1 VYFGLCTTKQARVKY
16 STCSILH
23 VLRRDWHHGAI
34 IATILIITF
43 ASYYPPQSF
52 AHPVY
57 VDSSPKPFETL
68 PSPPTEVNVFF
79 SEPIELGY
87 SSIRVLGPDGSP
99 VDQNDAHNIEGD
111 TASIGVTLLPDL
123 PEGEYTVTTS
133 VLSAVDGHVVGETFI
148 FGVGAAVQLQTGAE
162 GQQQQ
167 QQRDIL
173 SPEES
178 ISRFPGMV
186 GQVMVVGAAFATLW
200 LWKPLMRVPWLSS
213 AISKTRVSIDRNM
226 MRLVIIGTGLVLASG
241 VAMIV
246 VQAISIN
253 AGIPEAVA
261 TKFGNVWLTRML
273 QSSILMGIAVAVYRR
288 LTTKKTIAS
297 RAEIF
302 SILIL
307 GLAVLVTS
315 SLIAHAAATEQVGA
329 ILLDFFHNAAA
340 SIWIGGL
347 ILLGF
352 VAVPKILS
360 IGDSMIRS
368 AALSI
373 LIPRFSTVVVT
384 LLGIAVITGPVLLF
398 VLESD
403 LSVTVASVYGQILA
417 IKLALAG
424 IMVALGAYS
433 QFVIQKKAVAIM
445 VGSSITAAGG
455 DNGAT
460 ALHIDRLRHYGKVLK
475 AEAGVG
481 IALLFMVSL
490 MANGAL
496 PSGQFPAY
504 EREELDAQA
513 AFATAPSADFMRT
526 LYTPEGTIKLNIS
539 PFAVG
544 QNAFTLSFIA
554 QDGSNATGIESAT
567 VKLTQ
572 LERGIGPITVETT
585 EQSEN
590 MFSADAAFSLPGIWH
605 IEIEGV
611 NTQGSNILTSLDT
624 NIKPLISNL
633 QFDTRIYNMSI
644 DNSTTT
650 NTNALPLYPVFDME
664 RQSIWVGDSL
674 PGSGSIWQLDIATG
688 NYTIHKIN
696 ATHVTQS
703 ILDQNGNLWYI
714 DPLGTENNGVLGL
727 YTPADNSTSSSSSN
741 SSRFVIPEEGIP
753 SGIAIDGNGSLW
765 MPIVAGNGSD
775 KVVKF
780 DPAVELFSSYNIPTP
795 DARPAGITSDRLGNI
810 WFAEAGGNSIAK
822 IDTAT
827 GNMTEYKP
835 KSSTETV
842 DEPVA
847 VFADPESFDIYIT
860 EHSGHTITAFNS
872 LLGTFRDYTAV
883 NEAGLPFGMSMDSYG
898 NLWFAQHEIDKIGV
912 IDPRTGEGR
921 EANLPITGS
930 FVQWITSDNEGR
942 IWFAA
947 QRGSAL
953 GSVTITTNPT
963 SPETVNDEGQQQQQQ
978 LNGTSS
984 PIAPIQQLGF
994 SFADVAGPVIA
1005 AGIVISA
1012 LAYTKSVMDLKR
1024 NIRAVLRLDR

>member
-1 VYFGLCTTKQARVKY
+1 M
-16 STCSILH
+16 
-23 VLRRDWHHGAI
+23 LRRHWHCGI
-34 IATILIITF
+34 IGGVILLMF
-43 ASYYPPQSF
+43 ASYCMPQSF

-57 VDSSPKPFETL
+57 VDSSPKPFQSM
-68 PSPPTEVNVFF
+68 PSSPTEVNVFF
-79 SEPIELGY
+79 SEPIELDY
-87 SSIRVLGPDGSP
+87 SSIGVLGPDGTT
-99 VDQNDAHNIEGD
+99 VDLNDPHNVEAD
-111 TASIGVTLLPDL
+111 TASIGVTLQPGL

-133 VLSAVDGHVVGETFI
+133 VLSAVDGHVVEETFI
-148 FGVGAAVQLQTGAE
+148 FGVGSAVQQQTGSD
-162 GQQQQ
+162 GQQQQQQ

-200 LWKPLMRVPWLSS
+200 LWKPLARVPWLSS
-213 AISKTRVSIDRNM
+213 AVSRTRVSIDRNM
-226 MRLVIIGTGLVLASG
+226 MRLIIIGTGLVLASG

-253 AGIPEAVA
+253 AGIPEAIA

-273 QSSILMGIAVAVYRR
+273 QSSILMAIAVTVYRR
-288 LTTKKTIAS
+288 LAKNNGIAS
-297 RAEIF
+297 SAEIYAL
-302 SILIL
+302 LIL

-315 SLIAHAAATEQVGA
+315 SLIAHAAATSQVGP

-360 IGDSMIRS
+360 IGDSMIKS

-398 VLESD
+398 ALESN
-403 LSVTVASVYGQILA
+403 LSLTVASVYGQILA
-417 IKLALAG
+417 IKLGLAG
-424 IMVALGAYS
+424 VMVAIGAYS
-433 QFVIQKKAVAIM
+433 QIIVQKKAVAVM
-445 VGSSITAAGG
+445 ASSGGGGGGEGVGASG
-455 DNGAT
+455 
-460 ALHIDRLRHYGKVLK
+460 LHTDRLRHYGKVVK
-475 AEAGVG
+475 AEASIGV
-481 IALLFMVSL
+481 ALLFMVSL

-513 AFATAPSADFMRT
+513 AFAEAPRTDFMRT
-526 LYTPEGTIKLNIS
+526 LYTTEGTIKLNIS

-544 QNAFTLSFIA
+544 QNTFKLSFFE
-554 QDGSNATGIESAT
+554 QDGSNATGIESAAI
-567 VKLTQ
+567 KLTQ

-590 MFSADAAFSLPGIWH
+590 VFSTDAAFSLPGIWH

-611 NTQGSNILTSLDT
+611 NTQGSNMLVALDA
-624 NIKPLISNL
+624 NIKPLVSNL
-633 QFDTRIYNMSI
+633 EFDTKIYNMSVN
-644 DNSTTT
+644 NS
-650 NTNALPLYPVFDME
+650 NNNNNPLPLYPIFDME

-674 PGSGSIWQLDIATG
+674 PGSGTIWQLDVSTG
-688 NYTIHKIN
+688 NYTMHKLN

-703 ILDQNGNLWYI
+703 VLASDGSLWYI
-714 DPLGTENNGVLGL
+714 DPLGAESNGVVGL
-727 YTPADNSTSSSSSN
+727 YNPSDNSSSR
-741 SSRFVIPEEGIP
+741 RFVIPGEGIP

-765 MPIVAGNGSD
+765 VPIVVGNGPD

-780 DPAVELFSSYNIPTP
+780 DPAIEQFSSYEIPTP
-795 DARPAGITSDRLGNI
+795 AARPAGITSDRLGNI
-810 WFAEAGGNSIAK
+810 WFAEAGTNSIAK
-822 IDTAT
+822 IDPAT
-827 GNMTEYKP
+827 GNITEYRSKNP
-835 KSSTETV
+835 LQTL
-842 DEPVA
+842 DEPTA
-847 VFADPESFDIYIT
+847 VFADPDSFDIYIA
-860 EHSGHTITAFNS
+860 EHGGHTITVYNS
-872 LLGTFRDYTAV
+872 LLGTFRDYPSI
-883 NEAGLPFGMSMDSYG
+883 NEAGLPFGMAMDSYG

-912 IDPRTGEGR
+912 IDPRTGQGT
-921 EANLPITGS
+921 EANIPITGS

-953 GSVTITTNPT
+953 GSVTITANPA
-963 SPETVNDEGQQQQQQ
+963 SPGTINDEGQQQQLLL
-978 LNGTSS
+978 LNGSS
-984 PIAPIQQLGF
+984 GPISPIQQLGF
-994 SFADVAGPVIA
+994 SFADIAGPVMA
-1005 AGIVISA
+1005 AGIVVSA
-1012 LAYTKSVMDLKR
+1012 LAYAKSATDLKR
-1024 NIRAVLRLDR
+1024 NIRAALKLDR

>member
-1 VYFGLCTTKQARVKY
+1 M
-16 STCSILH
+16 
-23 VLRRDWHHGAI
+23 
-34 IATILIITF
+34 ITF
-43 ASYYPPQSF
+43 ASYRMPESF

-57 VDSSPKPFETL
+57 VDSSPRAFQSV
-68 PSPPTEVNVFF
+68 PSSPTEVNVFF
-79 SEPIELGY
+79 SEPIELEY
-87 SSIRVLGPDGSP
+87 SSIRVLGPDGST
-99 VDQNDAHNIEGD
+99 VDLNDPHNVEGD
-111 TASIGVTLLPDL
+111 TASIGVTLQPDL

-148 FGVGAAVQLQTGAE
+148 FGVGTAVQQQTSAD

-186 GQVMVVGAAFATLW
+186 GQVIVVGAAFATLW
-200 LWKPLMRVPWLSS
+200 LWKPLARVPWLSS

-226 MRLVIIGTGLVLASG
+226 LRLIIIGTGLVLASG

-253 AGIPEAVA
+253 AGIPEAIG
-261 TKFGNVWLTRML
+261 TQFGNVWLTRML
-273 QSSILMGIAVAVYRR
+273 QSSILMGIAVAVYRK
-288 LTTKKTIAS
+288 LAKNNGVAS
-297 RAEIF
+297 SAEIY

-315 SLIAHAAATEQVGA
+315 SLIAHAAATEQVGP

-360 IGDSMIRS
+360 IGDSMIKS

-398 VLESD
+398 ALESN
-403 LSVTVASVYGQILA
+403 LSLTVASVYGQILA
-417 IKLALAG
+417 IKLGLAG
-424 IMVALGAYS
+424 VMVAMGAYS
-433 QFVIQKKAVAIM
+433 QFVVQKKAVAIM
-445 VGSSITAAGG
+445 VSRGDGGG
-455 DNGAT
+455 DGSAT
-460 ALHIDRLRHYGKVLK
+460 ALHTDRLRHYGKTLK

-504 EREELDAQA
+504 EREPLDAQA
-513 AFATAPSADFMRT
+513 AFAEVPRTDFMRT
-526 LYTPEGTIKLNIS
+526 LYTAEGTIKLNIS
-539 PFAVG
+539 PFTVG
-544 QNAFTLSFIA
+544 QNTFKLSFFE
-554 QDGSNATGIESAT
+554 QDGSNATGIDSAT
-567 VKLTQ
+567 IRLTQ
-572 LERGIGPITVETT
+572 LERAIGPITVETT
-585 EQSEN
+585 EQSDN
-590 MFSADAAFSLPGIWH
+590 MFSTDAAFSLPGTWH

-611 NTQGSNILTSLDT
+611 NTQGSNMLTSLDT
-624 NIKPLISNL
+624 DIKPLVSNL
-633 QFDTRIYNMSI
+633 QFDTKIYNMSV
-644 DNSTTT
+644 T
-650 NTNALPLYPVFDME
+650 AVLPLHPIFDLE

-674 PGSGSIWQLDIATG
+674 PGSGTIWQLDIATG
-688 NYTIHKIN
+688 NYTMHKIN

-703 ILDQNGNLWYI
+703 VLASDGSLWYI
-714 DPLGTENNGVLGL
+714 DPLGAENNGVVGL
-727 YTPADNSTSSSSSN
+727 YNPADNSSSR
-741 SSRFVIPEEGIP
+741 RFVIPEEGIP
-753 SGIAIDGNGSLW
+753 SGIAMDGNGSLW
-765 MPIVAGNGSD
+765 VPIVVGNGSD

-780 DPAVELFSSYNIPTP
+780 DPASEQFSSYNIPTP

-810 WFAEAGGNSIAK
+810 WFAEAGADSIAK
-822 IDTAT
+822 IDPAT
-827 GNMTEYKP
+827 GNITEYKP
-835 KSSTETV
+835 KNPLQTLH
-842 DEPVA
+842 EPAA
-847 VFADPESFDIYIT
+847 VFADPNSFDIYIA
-860 EHSGHTITAFNS
+860 EHSGRTITVYNS
-872 LLGTFRDYTAV
+872 LLGIFREYPSI
-883 NEAGLPFGMSMDSYG
+883 NEAGLPFGMAMDNFG

-912 IDPRTGEGR
+912 IDPRTGEGT

-953 GSVTITTNPT
+953 GSVTIAANPG
-963 SPETVNDEGQQQQQQ
+963 SPETENDEGQQQQQ
-978 LNGTSS
+978 LNGTSN
-984 PIAPIQQLGF
+984 PITPIQQLGF
-994 SFADVAGPVIA
+994 SFADVAGPVMA

-1012 LAYTKSVMDLKR
+1012 LVYAKTATDLKR
-1024 NIRAVLRLDR
+1024 NIRAALRLER